1 LEPAALSR
9 TGGSVTEGLPLP
21 RRLWAIA
28 AVSFGTALV
37 VIDGAIPSVALPTIG
52 RDLGVDEAA
61 AVLVVTVYQL
71 VLVMTLLPFAA
82 LGDRIG
88 HRRLYQIGQLVFVVA
103 TALCFF
109 ARSLPFLLVVRAVQ
123 SIGAAAALS
132 VSSAIVRAIYPPN
145 QLGRGLGINSVIVS
159 ISMALAPTL
168 GGIVLALGPWP
179 WVFAAAVPFGIVS
192 LLLGRHLP
200 EPEQHSDDFDLFGA
214 VLCAATFGLIIAGLE
229 SGVHGDSPV
238 VSAAIVAVG
247 VVVGFYFVRRELG
260 EERPIMPVDLLGRPV
275 FALSTIGALTAFI
288 ASMTVVLSMP
298 FRLEQ
303 GFGFGP
309 AEVGAMIA
317 PWPLTV
323 LFVAPTA
330 GALSD
335 RIPAGLLG
343 GIGMAIATIAL
354 LALAWLPAHPGWFD
368 VAWRMALCGGGFGL
382 FLSPNAR
389 LIIGSVPRDRAASA
403 GGLIST
409 TRMTG
414 QTLGATLVAALLALN
429 LGGGPVPPLV
439 AAGLA
444 VIAGIC
450 SVARLNPKLRQ
461 MAVGEV
467 RANQPAAHVR

>member
-37 VIDGAIPSVALPTIG
+37 VIDGAIPTVALPTIG
-52 RDLGVDEAA
+52 RDLGVDESA

-71 VLVMTLLPFAA
+71 VLVMTLLPFSA

-88 HRRLYQIGQLVFVVA
+88 HRRLYQLGQIVFVVA

-109 ARSLPFLLVVRAVQ
+109 AKSLPFLLVVRAAQ
-123 SIGAAAALS
+123 SLGAAAALS
-132 VSSAIVRAIYPPN
+132 VSSAIVRAIYPPK
-145 QLGRGLGINSVIVS
+145 QLGRGLGINSVVVS
-159 ISMALAPTL
+159 CSIALAPTL
-168 GGIVLALGPWP
+168 GGLILTLGPWP
-179 WVFAAAVPFGIVS
+179 WIFAASVPFGLDS

-200 EPEQHSDDFDLFGA
+200 EPEKHSDDFDVLGA

-229 SGVHGDSPV
+229 TAVHGDSPV
-238 VSAAIVAVG
+238 VSAAIVAAG
-247 VVVGFYFVRRELG
+247 IIIAFWFVRRELG
-260 EERPIMPVDLLGRPV
+260 ESRPIMPVDLLGEPV
-275 FALSTIGALTAFI
+275 FALSTIGALTAFV
-288 ASMTVVLSMP
+288 ASMTVVLSIP

-303 GFGFGP
+303 SFGFGP

-343 GIGMAIATIAL
+343 GIGMALATIAL
-354 LALAWLPAHPGWFD
+354 LALAWLPAQPTYLD

-389 LIIGSVPRDRAASA
+389 LIIGSVSRDRAASA

-429 LGGGPVPPLV
+429 LGTGPAPPLV

-444 VIAGIC
+444 FVAGIC
-450 SVARLNPKLRQ
+450 SVARLNPRLRP

-467 RANQPAAHVR
+467 RGSQPGPQVR

>member
-1 LEPAALSR
+1 
-9 TGGSVTEGLPLP
+9 VTEGLPLP
-21 RRLWAIA
+21 RRLYAIA
-28 AVSFGTALV
+28 AISFGTSLV
-37 VIDGAIPSVALPTIG
+37 VIDGAIPSVALPTIA
-52 RDLGVDEAA
+52 RDLGVDESA
-61 AVLVVTVYQL
+61 AVLVVTIYQL

-88 HRRLYQIGQLVFVVA
+88 HRRLYQLGQLVFVVA

-109 ARSLPFLLVVRAVQ
+109 AKSLPFLLVVRAFQ
-123 SIGAAAALS
+123 SLGAAAALS
-132 VSSAIVRAIYPPN
+132 VSAAMLRSIYPPQ

-159 ISMALAPTL
+159 SGLALAPTL
-168 GGIVLALGPWP
+168 GGIILALGPWP
-179 WVFAAAVPFGIVS
+179 WVFAAAVPFGLLS

-200 EPEQHSDDFDLFGA
+200 EPEQHSKDFDVLGA
-214 VLCAATFGLIIAGLE
+214 VLCAATFGLVISGLE
-229 SGVHGDSPV
+229 SAVHGDSPV
-238 VSAAIVAVG
+238 VSAAIVALGILVG
-247 VVVGFYFVRRELG
+247 VFFVRRELG
-260 EERPIMPVDLLGRPV
+260 ETRPIMPVDLLGQRI
-275 FALSTIGALTAFI
+275 FALSTLGAFTAFI

-303 GFGFGP
+303 GFGLAP

-317 PWPLTV
+317 PWPLTT

-354 LALAWLPAHPGWFD
+354 LCLAWLPAHPGWFD
-368 VAWRMALCGGGFGL
+368 IAWRMSLCGAGFGL

-389 LIIGSVPRDRAASA
+389 LIIGSVPRERAAAA

-414 QTLGATLVAALLALN
+414 QTLGATLIAALLALK
-429 LGGGPVPPLV
+429 LGDGPTPPLV

-444 VIAGIC
+444 FIAGLC
-450 SVARLNPKLRQ
+450 SVARLNPALRKPVT
-461 MAVGEV
+461 AEV
-467 RANQPAAHVR
+467 DDSQPGAQVR